1 MGRPSCSRSNCARTR
16 DNGRPCWPFQKDRA
30 NGTLPTA
37 CQKPALFYAVDG
49 GISNLNFGFITFDGL
64 SQLYVNSGSAEI
76 RASRDI
82 VNLGPGT
89 AIGCPVGG
97 PGECRNTGRDI
108 IYGNMTVAGP

>member
-1 MGRPSCSRSNCARTR
+1 MSNSRSRANVGSMGGLLA
-16 DNGRPCWPFQKDRA
+16 FQKDRA

-97 PGECRNTGRDI
+97 PGECRDTGRDI